1 MEICSSAKKWDEGRE
16 GSGLAE
22 LADSKIPGHGMSC
35 ASCLLQDRE
44 ETQEEE
50 EDREQRTLLVWIR
63 EPSQPSGEQG
73 GVPGTGA
80 QSSRDSVS
88 PAMGTIPV
96 PCVRDHSG
104 ELWQAERPPGVGGSG
119 AQGSPSSGL
128 APSLSAPLGLGQGT
142 ARAGIGLYPH
152 PRGAQNIP
160 GKKGEFLLIWVPV
173 LFLPEGEA
181 VAGPCLTPPF
191 LRACSC
197 ACPFTLFSHDTFL
210 SSPGQRHWVPSVLGT
225 GFCHFMLNFP
235 GSPKHWEQAGPR
247 GLSLSRSSLP
257 GGTRS
262 PVRADR

>member
-22 LADSKIPGHGMSC
+22 LADSKIPGYGMSC

-44 ETQEEE
+44 EIQGEEE
-50 EDREQRTLLVWIR
+50 GREQRTLLVWIR
-63 EPSQPSGEQG
+63 EPSRPSREQG

-88 PAMGTIPV
+88 PEMGTIPV
-96 PCVRDHSG
+96 PCVGDHSG

-173 LFLPEGEA
+173 LLLPEGEA
-181 VAGPCLTPPF
+181 VAGPCLTPLSSGPVPVPV
-191 LRACSC
+191 LSPSSPTTL
-197 ACPFTLFSHDTFL
+197 ACPPLGSITGFPVCWDRFL
-210 SSPGQRHWVPSVLGT
+210 SLYVEFSREPQALG
-225 GFCHFMLNFP
+225 
-235 GSPKHWEQAGPR
+235 A
-247 GLSLSRSSLP
+247 SRELP